1 MHDKLDT
8 RYIDTSGFVLKTK
21 YHVDKSELEKKI
33 RDTSQLVKKLEY
45 NAKYQKTI
53 YQALV
58 ALL

>member
-21 YHVDKSELEKKI
+21 YHTDKSELENKI
-33 RDTSQLVKKLEY
+33 RDASQLVKKLEY
-45 NAKYQKTI
+45 NAKYQKTV

>member
-21 YHVDKSELEKKI
+21 YHKDKSELENKI
-33 RDTSQLVKKLEY
+33 RDASQLVKKLEY
-45 NAKYQKTI
+45 NAKYQKTV

>member
-21 YHVDKSELEKKI
+21 YHADKSELEKKI
-33 RDTSQLVKKLEY
+33 RDASQLVKKLEY

>member
-1 MHDKLDT
+1 MDDKLDT

-21 YHVDKSELEKKI
+21 YHADKSELEKKI

-45 NAKYQKTI
+45 NAKYQKKI